1 MERGD
6 CIQLLRLFDSELF
19 SVIGFY
25 GSTLFTAFL
34 SSCRCVKSC
43 WYTHLYKFL
52 TQWCMRFV
60 VSIFTC
66 ISTRLFRHTCPDT
79 SYFDVFISNILYPIP
94 NILYPALHYTP
105 PPPPHAHTHTL
116 WSTPYVSLVLY
127 AYYSP
132 ALTLCCFPQLF
143 QYTGSSI
150 FYVDVC

>member
-79 SYFDVFISNILYPIP
+79 SYFDVFISNILYPISRSP
-94 NILYPALHYTP
+94 
-105 PPPPHAHTHTL
+105 
-116 WSTPYVSLVLY
+116 LY
-127 AYYSP
+127 APSP
-132 ALTLCCFPQLF
+132 STRAYTHPVEYTLCLTCSVCVLQPCTYSMLFPSTF
-143 QYTGSSI
+143 SI
-150 FYVDVC
+150 YGFFHFLC